1 MSKTFKVKCGTELDA
16 DGNPIP
22 DLECKGKLSVEEIKE
37 DGQPTTGPPDTISE
51 GVYNN
56 INDVDK
62 EKKWKK
68 IEVSGKPIV
77 YIPQG
82 GKRRSR
88 KRRSSKK
95 KRKNKK
101 SKKSRKAK
109 KSRKSRK

>member
-1 MSKTFKVKCGTELDA
+1 MPVRTFEVTCEED
-16 DGNPIP
+16 DS
-22 DLECKGKLSVEEIKE
+22 ECKGKLGVKEINKDNQSTSLE
-37 DGQPTTGPPDTISE
+37 NPETPVNLTETNKLKTD
-51 GVYNN
+51 
-56 INDVDK
+56 
-62 EKKWKK
+62 
-68 IEVSGKPIV
+68 
-77 YIPQG
+77 G